1 MNKMIKMIKR
11 CWTIVAVL
19 IFLHTAAFGA
29 VTLQEWNSGNVG
41 ILMTRQEVL
50 SAIGSPDGSE
60 GTTEWY
66 DISGDEGLSRVTLDY
81 LGGERVQ
88 AVHLAFRT
96 GSVDL
101 ETLSSIVRSA
111 FPGIPEVHS
120 DDRMAIF
127 LGRSND
133 TGEPVYFL
141 ALAEDPQKGR
151 GPELIS
157 MTESANSHYQG
168 GQNPE

>member
-1 MNKMIKMIKR
+1 MNNMNNTIKR

-19 IFLHTAAFGA
+19 VFLHTAAFGA
-29 VTLQEWNSGNVG
+29 VTLQEWNSGDVG
-41 ILMTRQEVL
+41 LLMTRQDVL
-50 SAIGSPDGSE
+50 NAIGAPDGSE

-66 DISGDEGLSRVTLDY
+66 DISGNEGLSRVTLDY
-81 LGGERVQ
+81 LGEERVQ

-127 LGRSND
+127 LGRSGD

-141 ALAEDPQKGR
+141 ALVEGS
-151 GPELIS
+151 PEGKRP
-157 MTESANSHYQG
+157 N
-168 GQNPE
+168 